1 MVPRELMLILQL
13 EGPKLDGRPGQPGW
27 EELILFRFLVMII
40 IVTHNGLHFTM
51 EASLVTQMVKNL
63 QCSRP
68 GFNPWVGKIS
78 WRRERPH
85 TPVFW
90 PGEFHGLYSPW
101 GSLEQQG
108 HRTNQS

>member
-68 GFNPWVGKIS
+68 GFNPWVRKIP
-78 WRRERPH
+78 WRREWLP
-85 TPVFW
+85 TPVFL
-90 PGEFHGLYSPW
+90 PGECHGQWSLMGCSPW
-101 GSLEQQG
+101 GRRVR
-108 HRTNQS
+108 HD